1 MSPIPS
7 RHAVLATN
15 CHVPLSVDP
24 RLGLLSAH
32 DGCPDQWSSL
42 VFCDLRA
49 IAVSETKVGDHFDD
63 WTAWGSDMIFR
74 SVTWKTMLANAKP
87 EDWWDDPSDN
97 FGEDALECVD
107 INRSRAALGFTVEQ
121 NTCPECNKFSKRK
134 PKAIAIH
141 RLRTHGHRKPLCCRN
156 ANECLVYPKCD
167 KHFSFKSKLLDHAQ
181 YRSKSFRDKILS
193 SQPIEA

>member
-1 MSPIPS
+1 MCRCPWTLGSASCLPMMGAQINGHLS
-7 RHAVLATN
+7 CSVTY
-15 CHVPLSVDP
+15 VP
-24 RLGLLSAH
+24 LLSAKPRLETPSMIGPR
-32 DGCPDQWSSL
+32 GCRTC
-42 VFCDLRA
+42 F
-49 IAVSETKVGDHFDD
+49 
-63 WTAWGSDMIFR
+63 FR

-121 NTCPECNKFSKRK
+121 NTCPECSKFSKRR

-181 YRSKSFRDKILS
+181 YRSKNFRDKILS